1 MMGQIAHEVGM
12 VAEKHGL
19 THQQLL
25 LLRGLEPPRPM
36 GEVADAM
43 CCDPSNVTTMIDRLQ
58 GRGLVER
65 TPGSEDRRVKMLSLT
80 SEGRVLLRKVDQELE
95 RRLLPE
101 DAGPRAIDIIR
112 RMRRLLGGSAAEEER
127 GRPRGG

>member
-1 MMGQIAHEVGM
+1 MRAVHPVARSIECGRGPRDMPALPGAAWRIRAHLFRE
-12 VAEKHGL
+12 
-19 THQQLL
+19 
-25 LLRGLEPPRPM
+25 RPM

-65 TPGSEDRRVKMLSLT
+65 TPGSEDRRVKVLSLT
-80 SEGRVLLRKVDQELE
+80 PEGRALLRKVDQELE

-101 DAGPRAIDIIR
+101 DVGPRTVATIR
-112 RMRRLLGGSAAEEER
+112 RMRRLLGGS
-127 GRPRGG
+127 G

>member
-1 MMGQIAHEVGM
+1 MMGQIAHEVGA

-36 GEVADAM
+36 REVADAM
-43 CCDPSNVTTMIDRLQ
+43 CCDPSNVTTMIDRLE

-65 TPGSEDRRVKMLSLT
+65 TPGSDDRRVKMLSLT
-80 SEGRVLLRKVDQELE
+80 SDGRALLRKVDQELE

-101 DAGPRAIDIIR
+101 DAGPRTVETIR

-127 GRPRGG
+127 GHPRGG